1 MADSPIV
8 SGPAVRTKTGSGRL
22 GVRKNGNK
30 RANRQSAA
38 LEAAARK
45 RIESREAAER
55 KREESE
61 RMRVLMLAKLS
72 TCGWD
77 GDAQLDENG
86 GVEVAR
92 VPGAYTVALHYD
104 PLRVTAKTN
113 IYQTRVSHSFDVIT
127 TIEKDVGFIY
137 SHFEI
142 PDEDFP
148 APSLLGPWALRVRYD
163 EETLRGQ
170 FPMIERHLES
180 FDLGVPPAARDAD
193 ADGGG
198 IGNDSTRFCFVF
210 TDDNAEELVG
220 QIRFTAEQEAA
231 LNELLRDMCATGR
244 MRAVDAFLLSNGL
257 RV

>member
-8 SGPAVRTKTGSGRL
+8 SGSAVRTKTGSGRL

-30 RANRQSAA
+30 RANRRSVA
-38 LEAAARK
+38 LEVAARK
-45 RIESREAAER
+45 RIERREAAER

-104 PLRVTAKTN
+104 PLRVNAKTTT
-113 IYQTRVSHSFDVIT
+113 YGPSFDVVT
-127 TIEKDVGFIY
+127 TIEYDVEFIKSY
-137 SHFEI
+137 FEM

-148 APSLLGPWALRVRYD
+148 APSALGPWALRVRYD

-170 FPMIERHLES
+170 FPMINHLES

-193 ADGGG
+193 ADGGS
-198 IGNDSTRFCFVF
+198 GNDSARFCFVF
-210 TDDNAEELVG
+210 TDDNAEELVV
-220 QIRFTAEQEAA
+220 QIRFTIEQEAA